1 MLCCELVICPIGI
14 GLFGLLGRRGT
25 REVLALGLERLQ
37 LNAAGNFSL

>member
-1 MLCCELVICPIGI
+1 MLCFELAICPIGI

-25 REVLALGLERLQ
+25 RAVLALGLGRLQ